1 MSIKAIFYS
10 KFDPHEGPKIV
21 HQVPEGCILTSGD
34 NAASNGDGPTT
45 TTPSPSSPLLS
56 FSTISRFVIPRQ
68 SLCGNLMTLTPPP
81 LTPNTP
87 PTLVL
92 SYPLCLTSAHYPRNE
107 FIFNFALVLSD
118 PATID
123 VTSYKSVVK
132 KLAHLMR
139 SLEEQS
145 YFLSDDTAPAN
156 SGKIYSLCEMLM
168 EDLND
173 YCECMVPIDELNTLN
188 IKLFPTLPNP
198 VGVKPWYVPLFTVR
212 IETMVDENWDLTM
225 LRILPYI
232 NGVNSVTR
240 IAALA
245 DADIKLTKKCVKH
258 LLYYGCVLLL
268 DIFSFNAIY
277 APTADFA
284 NMIAKDVDMQKEC
297 ARYVNTAFAP
307 GAQEEA
313 IIDGGGGAGGGAA
326 DRRTSQGGLMTTA
339 ASLTLG
345 DDREDDEI
353 WPLTAK
359 GEPIDGVAI
368 VQLFASL
375 RQGLTVREWYAQNAN
390 MLANID
396 MRRFVTF
403 GVIKGFLYRVHRY
416 AIRTR
421 KGGPHA
427 LHGQYVDAD
436 AEHVDYLSRSMSSE
450 RDLAEDSLRSRKKQ
464 ARDRP
469 GAGKSHDSNLLN
481 SKIVEYL
488 DGTHC
493 FDEIC
498 TDLEISE
505 KELIDRL
512 KSREIGE
519 VTIICR

>member
-21 HQVPEGCILTSGD
+21 HQVPEGSVLTTAD
-34 NAASNGDGPTT
+34 VPPPNG
-45 TTPSPSSPLLS
+45 PSSGTSTSLLS

-68 SLCGNLMTLTPPP
+68 SLCGNLISLSPPP

-92 SYPLCLTSAHYPRNE
+92 SYPLCLTSSHYPRNE

-118 PATID
+118 PSTID
-123 VTSYKSVVK
+123 VPSYKSVVK

-145 YFLSDDTAPAN
+145 YFLSDDTAAPN

-173 YCECMVPIDELNTLN
+173 YCECMIPIDELNTLN

-198 VGVKPWYVPLFTVR
+198 ASVKPWHVPLFTVR

-225 LRILPYI
+225 LRIIRYI
-232 NGVNSVTR
+232 NGVNSVKR
-240 IAALA
+240 IATLA
-245 DADIKLTKKCVKH
+245 DADIKLTKKCIKH

-277 APTADFA
+277 APTAEFD
-284 NMIAKDVDMQKEC
+284 NLIAKDTEMQKEC

-313 IIDGGGGAGGGAA
+313 VIDGTVE
-326 DRRTSQGGLMTTA
+326 RRTSGLT
-339 ASLTLG
+339 SVTLA
-345 DDREDDEI
+345 DEEI
-353 WPLTAK
+353 WPLTGK
-359 GEPIDGVAI
+359 GEPVDGVGI
-368 VQLFASL
+368 VQLFACL

-403 GVIKGFLYRVHRY
+403 GVIKGFLYRIHRY
-416 AIRTR
+416 AIRTQ
-421 KGGPHA
+421 KGQSM
-427 LHGQYVDAD
+427 HGQHTDAGS
-436 AEHVDYLSRSMSSE
+436 EHVHYLTRSMPGGRPYSE
-450 RDLAEDSLRSRKKQ
+450 ETSQSQTKQ
-464 ARDRP
+464 TKDQVGGKRYDRP
-469 GAGKSHDSNLLN
+469 HLN
-481 SKIVEYL
+481 SKIMEYL

-505 KELIDRL
+505 RELLDRL
-512 KSREIGE
+512 KSRDIGE
-519 VTIICR
+519 ATIICR